1 MNCIKSGLK
10 SHSTIVR
17 DLYVE
22 ALEKDLGSKLSI
34 KVLFSLPD
42 VGPLGHPGSFCC

>member
-1 MNCIKSGLK
+1 MNCIESDLK
-10 SHSTIVR
+10 PHSTTVR

-34 KVLFSLPD
+34 KILFPLSV